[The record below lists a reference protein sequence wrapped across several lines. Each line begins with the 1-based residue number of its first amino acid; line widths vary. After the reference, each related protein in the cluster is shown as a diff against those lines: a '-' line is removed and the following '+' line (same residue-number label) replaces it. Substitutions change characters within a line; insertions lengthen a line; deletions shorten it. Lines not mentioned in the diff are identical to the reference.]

1 LPTRSAHQ
9 PGGAAAAVE
18 WHLTITAA
26 ASIVELWGGDGAA
39 SAMAQCCALAFLN
52 LGLPETIVVAVV
64 ALLLFGP
71 RAGRTMGSLAR
82 TVLGFKKD
90 VDDAKHGIRRQIERE
105 VDDVLR
111 AADPAEDEPSRPK
124 PH

>member
-1 LPTRSAHQ
+1 
-9 PGGAAAAVE
+9 
-18 WHLTITAA
+18 
-26 ASIVELWGGDGAA
+26 
-39 SAMAQCCALAFLN
+39 LAFLN
-52 LGLPETIVVAVV
+52 LGLPETIVIAAV

-71 RAGRTMGSLAR
+71 RAGRTMGNLAR

-90 VDDAKHGIRRQIERE
+90 IDEAKHGIRRQIERE

-111 AADPAEDEPSRPK
+111 SADPAADEPPRPK